1 MTKARRSAIAKKAA
15 ATRRRNAA
23 KKPTRRRRRSTAKR
37 SALSEMF
44 TPAAATGAAKL
55 LVNGAAA
62 GVVNEIVL
70 DNVLSEVKS
79 NNVKA
84 MYKVAAAFGVATVL
98 KAPYVGAGLMACAT
112 SDFLKSSGLAEGD
125 YLQEYDYL
133 SELEQ
138 QPLYLDAD
146 GHALS
151 ENGAYL
157 QEGGDG
163 SYQVAY
169 APDFWGY
176 GAQ

>member
-23 KKPTRRRRRSTAKR
+23 KPKRRRRRVTRKK

-44 TPAAATGAAKL
+44 TPAAATAAGKL
-55 LVNGAAA
+55 MVNGAVA
-62 GVVNEIVL
+62 GIANELVL

-79 NNVKA
+79 DNMKA
-84 MYKVAAAFGVATVL
+84 VYKVIAAFGTATVL

-112 SDFLKSSGLAEGD
+112 SDFLKSAGLAEND

-157 QEGGDG
+157 QEAGGG